1 MDRLPQVL
9 LVKSGTTT
17 PALVETH
24 GDYDAWF
31 RAALEPLGV
40 EITLCNA
47 YLGEPLPEAAGFDG
61 LLLSGSPLSVRDEQP
76 WMAAMAA
83 WARAAAA
90 DDGKAV
96 LAVCFGHQAV
106 GEDAGG
112 RVEPN
117 PKGGEWG
124 TIEVPL
130 TDAGLSDPLFAGLPP
145 VLCVQS
151 THRDVLVAPP
161 EGAVRLAGNEN
172 TTWQAFKM
180 GAQLRAVQFHPEL
193 GASAMAR
200 LIEVRG
206 LSAPV
211 RETDHGQRILAN
223 WIDAWVRPAATRR
236 A

>member
-1 MDRLPQVL
+1 MDRKPHVL

-24 GDYDAWF
+24 GDYDVWF

-47 YLGEPLPEAAGFDG
+47 YLGEPLPDAAGFDG

-83 WARAAAA
+83 WARAAAEA
-90 DDGKAV
+90 QKPV

-112 RVEPN
+112 RVEANPN
-117 PKGGEWG
+117 GGEWG

-130 TDAGLSDPLFAGLPP
+130 TEEGQQDAIFAGLPA

-151 THRDVLVAPP
+151 THRDVLVQPP
-161 EGAVRLAGNEN
+161 RGAVRLAGNEN
-172 TTWQAFKM
+172 TAWQAFKL
-180 GAQLRAVQFHPEL
+180 GDHLRAVQFHPEL

-223 WIDAWVRPAATRR
+223 WIDRWVRPAAARR
-236 A
+236 G